1 VKVTVLPLQIDV
13 VLATIE
19 TVGVTVGFTVIFKVF
34 DVAEVGVAQTAFEV
48 STTVTAS
55 LLIKVEEVNV
65 LLFVPAFT
73 PFTFH

>member
-55 LLIKVEEVNV
+55 LLLNVEEVKV